1 MDVGFAGVDV
11 VVAGFDGGDVDREG
25 AVEGGEATGAFL
37 DGRDCA
43 EDDELVVVKAG
54 AGDVVLEKSF
64 GWRHDAAVS
73 APNFVK
79 EWRDDAI
86 VHVTGEAEVE
96 FAEFFFNWLI

>member
-11 VVAGFDGGDVDREG
+11 VVAGFDSGDVDREG

-43 EDDELVVVKAG
+43 EDDELVVIKAG

-64 GWRHDAAVS
+64 GWRHDAAV
-73 APNFVK
+73 ATPNFVK
-79 EWRDDAI
+79 EWRDDAV
-86 VHVTGEAEVE
+86 VHVSGEAKVE
-96 FAEFFFNWLI
+96 FTEFFFNRLI